1 MNIVKNYDAH
11 GHIRLHCGVLR
22 GKIMLL
28 NRKFMWL
35 ERNAFMRKKT
45 KDILV
50 ILLCCLVPVAT
61 LLSLYVFGWC
71 KLSPK
76 DTLVLDDDYNLI
88 YHGTKYIDT
97 ENYSGLIRA
106 DYNSADFIHIAT
118 LPRTYLLPS
127 VSEFY
132 GDELENPDLIYCTR
146 GENLWIKE
154 GMNVDDLIMNNNC
167 VVSDSFSFRICDVI
181 TDEKIPYSSKLSQTQ
196 ELVDFGII
204 PLEDYPAFGI
214 WVTITSVD
222 GKSYL
227 QYGWDSDF
235 YEITDEFMT
244 ELRENGFMEQ

>member
-1 MNIVKNYDAH
+1 MKKEK
-11 GHIRLHCGVLR
+11 VL
-22 GKIMLL
+22 
-28 NRKFMWL
+28 NV
-35 ERNAFMRKKT
+35 
-45 KDILV
+45 ILV
-50 ILLCCLVPVAT
+50 ILICCLILIVLIPAIMMVG
-61 LLSLYVFGWC
+61 LYITFWRE
-71 KLSPK
+71 LSPK
-76 DTLVLDDDYNLI
+76 DTLVFDDDYNLI

-106 DYNSADFIHIAT
+106 DYNSADFIHVAT

-154 GMNVDDLIMNNNC
+154 GMNVDDLIMNNTC

-181 TDEKIPYSSKLSQTQ
+181 TDEKIPYSSKLSQTL
-196 ELVDFGII
+196 ELVDFGRI

-235 YEITDEFMT
+235 YEITDEFAT

>member
-1 MNIVKNYDAH
+1 MKKE
-11 GHIRLHCGVLR
+11 
-22 GKIMLL
+22 KIL
-28 NRKFMWL
+28 NV
-35 ERNAFMRKKT
+35 
-45 KDILV
+45 ILV
-50 ILLCCLVPVAT
+50 ILICCLILIVLIPAIMMVG
-61 LLSLYVFGWC
+61 SYIYFWRE
-71 KLSPK
+71 LSPK

-97 ENYSGLIRA
+97 ENHSGLIRA

-127 VSEFY
+127 FSEFY

-146 GENLWIKE
+146 GDELWIKE

-181 TDEKIPYSSKLSQTQ
+181 TDEKIPYSSKLSHTQ

-222 GKSYL
+222 GTSYL

-235 YEITDEFMT
+235 YEITDEFAT

>member
-1 MNIVKNYDAH
+1 MKKE
-11 GHIRLHCGVLR
+11 
-22 GKIMLL
+22 KIL
-28 NRKFMWL
+28 NV
-35 ERNAFMRKKT
+35 
-45 KDILV
+45 ILV
-50 ILLCCLVPVAT
+50 ILICCLILIVLIPAIMMVG
-61 LLSLYVFGWC
+61 SYIYFWRE
-71 KLSPK
+71 LSPK

-97 ENYSGLIRA
+97 ENHSGLIRA

-127 VSEFY
+127 FSEFY

-146 GENLWIKE
+146 GDELWIKE

-181 TDEKIPYSSKLSQTQ
+181 TDEKIPYSSKLSHTQ

-235 YEITDEFMT
+235 YEITDEFAT